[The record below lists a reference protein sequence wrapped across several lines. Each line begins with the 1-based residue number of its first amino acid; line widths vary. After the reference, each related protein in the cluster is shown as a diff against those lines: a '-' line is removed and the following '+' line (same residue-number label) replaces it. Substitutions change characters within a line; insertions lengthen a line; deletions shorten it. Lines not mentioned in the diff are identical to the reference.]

1 MIANMRMLAAFVL
14 LLATALMSLAAS
26 AQQAAVPFVAA
37 DVAGGFVAG
46 AALPPTICDLS
57 NVRAAV
63 ADAKALVDKGDLA
76 AARTRLKDLD
86 KFWDGAVASSA
97 PQTVARWRVID
108 RAIDRGLD
116 RALLA
121 LRPRWPNAAMGD
133 KALADLVA
141 VVDQVRGKNQAG
153 TDGGRLPS
161 EAAPSQAR
169 ADAASRRSQVRIPS
183 APPGSP
189 RKLT

>member
-1 MIANMRMLAAFVL
+1 
-14 LLATALMSLAAS
+14 MSPAAS
-26 AQQAAVPFVAA
+26 WPARRSPRRS
-37 DVAGGFVAG
+37 
-46 AALPPTICDLS
+46 PTFPTLGQPS
-57 NVRAAV
+57 PVTF
-63 ADAKALVDKGDLA
+63 VDKGLGVVLATVPSQNLSLA

-86 KFWDGAVASSA
+86 KFWDGAMASSS

-141 VVDQVRGKNQAG
+141 VVDQVSGKNQAG
-153 TDGGRLPS
+153 ADGGRL
-161 EAAPSQAR
+161 
-169 ADAASRRSQVRIPS
+169 
-183 APPGSP
+183 
-189 RKLT
+189 

>member
-1 MIANMRMLAAFVL
+1 MSVRKSITLLTL
-14 LLATALMSLAAS
+14 LLSVSAAS
-26 AQQAAVPFVAA
+26 FVAT
-37 DVAGGFVAG
+37 DVAGGFVAR
-46 AALPPTICDLS
+46 AALPPTICGLL

-63 ADAKALVDKGDLA
+63 ADSKALVDKGDLA

-86 KFWDGAVASSA
+86 KFWDGTMASSS

-121 LRPRWPNAAMGD
+121 LRPRWPDAAMGD

-141 VVDQVRGKNQAG
+141 VVDQVSGKNQAG
-153 TDGGRLPS
+153 AEGGRL
-161 EAAPSQAR
+161 
-169 ADAASRRSQVRIPS
+169 
-183 APPGSP
+183 
-189 RKLT
+189 

>member
-1 MIANMRMLAAFVL
+1 MDDGSGKRFRLQGAR
-14 LLATALMSLAAS
+14 
-26 AQQAAVPFVAA
+26 AQPF
-37 DVAGGFVAG
+37 AGGFVIG
-46 AALPPTICDLS
+46 AALPPTFSDLS

-63 ADAKALVDKGDLA
+63 ADAKVLVDKGDLA

-86 KFWDGAVASSA
+86 KFWDVTVASSS
-97 PQTVARWRVID
+97 PQIVARWRVID

-141 VVDQVRGKNQAG
+141 VVDQVSGKNQAG
-153 TDGGRLPS
+153 VDGGRL
-161 EAAPSQAR
+161 
-169 ADAASRRSQVRIPS
+169 
-183 APPGSP
+183 
-189 RKLT
+189 

>member
-1 MIANMRMLAAFVL
+1 MSVRKSITLLTL
-14 LLATALMSLAAS
+14 LLSMVAA
-26 AQQAAVPFVAA
+26 PFVAA
-37 DVAGGFVAG
+37 DVAGGFVVG
-46 AALPPTICDLS
+46 AALPPTISDLS

-63 ADAKALVDKGDLA
+63 ADAKVLVDKGDLA

-86 KFWDGAVASSA
+86 KFWDGTVASSS

-141 VVDQVRGKNQAG
+141 VVDQVSGKNQAG
-153 TDGGRLPS
+153 VDGTGPLAIRN
-161 EAAPSQAR
+161 
-169 ADAASRRSQVRIPS
+169 
-183 APPGSP
+183 P
-189 RKLT
+189 RKS

>member
-1 MIANMRMLAAFVL
+1 MQLPVPPSREALQPPVRVASARRITNVGSQVAHLLTL
-14 LLATALMSLAAS
+14 LLSVSAA
-26 AQQAAVPFVAA
+26 PFVATN
-37 DVAGGFVAG
+37 VAGGFVAD
-46 AALPPTICDLS
+46 AALPSTMNLS
-57 NVRAAV
+57 NFRAAV

-86 KFWDGAVASSA
+86 KFWDGAVASST

-121 LRPRWPNAAMGD
+121 LRPHWPNAAMGD

-141 VVDQVRGKNQAG
+141 VVDQVSGKNQAG
-153 TDGGRLPS
+153 ADGGRL
-161 EAAPSQAR
+161 
-169 ADAASRRSQVRIPS
+169 
-183 APPGSP
+183 
-189 RKLT
+189 

>member
-1 MIANMRMLAAFVL
+1 MSVRKSITLLTL
-14 LLATALMSLAAS
+14 LLSVSAA
-26 AQQAAVPFVAA
+26 PFVAA
-37 DVAGGFVAG
+37 DVARGFVAH
-46 AALPPTICDLS
+46 AALPPTICHLS

-76 AARTRLKDLD
+76 AARTRIKDLD
-86 KFWDGAVASSA
+86 KFWDGTVASSS

-121 LRPRWPNAAMGD
+121 LRPRWPDAAMGD

-141 VVDQVRGKNQAG
+141 VVDQVSGKNQAG
-153 TDGGRLPS
+153 VDGGRL
-161 EAAPSQAR
+161 
-169 ADAASRRSQVRIPS
+169 
-183 APPGSP
+183 
-189 RKLT
+189 

>member
-1 MIANMRMLAAFVL
+1 MSVRKSITLLTL
-14 LLATALMSLAAS
+14 LLSVSAA
-26 AQQAAVPFVAA
+26 PFVAA
-37 DVAGGFVAG
+37 DVPGGLVAR

-63 ADAKALVDKGDLA
+63 AL
-76 AARTRLKDLD
+76 
-86 KFWDGAVASSA
+86 
-97 PQTVARWRVID
+97 QTVARWRVID

-141 VVDQVRGKNQAG
+141 VVDQVSGKNQAG
-153 TDGGRLPS
+153 ADGGRPPS

-183 APPGSP
+183 APPA
-189 RKLT
+189 KLLI

>member
-1 MIANMRMLAAFVL
+1 M
-14 LLATALMSLAAS
+14 
-26 AQQAAVPFVAA
+26 
-37 DVAGGFVAG
+37 AG

-63 ADAKALVDKGDLA
+63 ADAKARVDKGDLA
-76 AARTRLKDLD
+76 AARSRLKDLD
-86 KFWDGAVASSA
+86 KFWDGTEAGSS

-141 VVDQVRGKNQAG
+141 VVDQVSGKNQAG
-153 TDGGRLPS
+153 VDRGRL
-161 EAAPSQAR
+161 
-169 ADAASRRSQVRIPS
+169 
-183 APPGSP
+183 
-189 RKLT
+189 

>member
-1 MIANMRMLAAFVL
+1 MSVRRSITLFTRVQSVSAA
-14 LLATALMSLAAS
+14 
-26 AQQAAVPFVAA
+26 PFVAA
-37 DVAGGFVAG
+37 DVAGGFVAR

-63 ADAKALVDKGDLA
+63 AGAKALVAKGDLA

-86 KFWDGAVASSA
+86 KFWDGAVASSS

-116 RALLA
+116 RAFLA

-141 VVDQVRGKNQAG
+141 VVDQVRRKNQADA
-153 TDGGRLPS
+153 DGGRL
-161 EAAPSQAR
+161 
-169 ADAASRRSQVRIPS
+169 
-183 APPGSP
+183 
-189 RKLT
+189 